1 MGGHPPNHPSPKRP
15 WRLVTS
21 DLKEPW
27 WLGDANHELRNPKFY
42 LTYFLDI
49 CVYVYIYIYMYVCVI
64 VCVGLSENRL
74 LPIPMD
80 SLHFP
85 HFNGYLCVSP
95 IFRQTHTSDQVGE
108 LYDFPFLTTL
118 NTISLYH
125 TTLPGAPR
133 LSFFLDITR
142 LRVGFGV
149 RRNDGGVLARMVVV
163 FGGLWFVGLYNIINL
178 YIYIQ
183 YIYILYYTYCLLY
196 IYNVCVHVCI

>member
-1 MGGHPPNHPSPKRP
+1 M
-15 WRLVTS
+15 
-21 DLKEPW
+21 
-27 WLGDANHELRNPKFY
+27 
-42 LTYFLDI
+42 
-49 CVYVYIYIYMYVCVI
+49 I

-118 NTISLYH
+118 NIISLYH

-133 LSFFLDITR
+133 LSFFLDISR

-163 FGGLWFVGLYNIINL
+163 FWGGVVGLYNIINL
-178 YIYIQ
+178 YVYIYIQ
-183 YIYILYYTYCLLY
+183 CVYIYIHIVYCISTMYVYTYACN
-196 IYNVCVHVCI
+196 I